1 MLLHSH
7 ARFGSCIVKRVVLAY
22 EEVLCILGG
31 AFILLHSCM
40 HFDVACFQGECI
52 CLGGAFRLCLLI
64 ALVICLGGACDLV
77 CALCS
82 ITCV

>member
-1 MLLHSH
+1 
-7 ARFGSCIVKRVVLAY
+7 
-22 EEVLCILGG
+22 
-31 AFILLHSCM
+31 M

-64 ALVICLGGACDLV
+64 ALLICSGGACELV

-82 ITCV
+82 ITCVLGELCMLLGSSACGQGGLVNLVHLSFRLLHDRC